1 MYFIFAGLSTWGR
14 KVGRRWDQI
23 KRSDSIEFLDSASK
37 KKQWTPS
44 KVPVSNAPAVNAA
57 PANRNRRVSR
67 VESLRNLFSRGNS
80 NISLYQLQK
89 TDDKT
94 KTKNGQDW
102 VKDKCQEGISD
113 LYEMEETLHKNIKV
127 KHDEKN
133 DKLRCRRRI
142 LSESLR
148 ENPFEQQCLIEYL
161 LQYRSL
167 SELSCSNRDAENRL
181 KTLSYDDLF
190 AAFKEIS
197 QKDCKPVDPV
207 LSKKPPA
214 KVNNQSKITTK
225 RRHTA
230 YDFANVVNK
239 LRSKELLPAP
249 LRTGNAASTND
260 LECSV
265 DRLYSLLNNFLILKA
280 EESGYESDSTRNG
293 GGDSPRGSIKSNL
306 SNELKLTPNTNG
318 CCKSVLPDVLPRA
331 NVEKDA
337 QSRLKPDPRVPFSRQ
352 RNIKIN
358 PCRKDKITPPSQKV
372 HFNVKEDVRR
382 NSHLPERNHIGCQS
396 NLNCG
401 SYQSIHGGFDDQP
414 RMYQQCVQKSDFPI
428 SKSAEREFKCMRFS
442 KHKSESL
449 GIYIEKKDPLVR
461 SSSYV
466 ISFIEPGSIID
477 R

>member
-1 MYFIFAGLSTWGR
+1 MSTWGK

-44 KVPVSNAPAVNAA
+44 KVPAPVANAVPA
-57 PANRNRRVSR
+57 RSRRVSR
-67 VESLRNLFSRGNS
+67 VESLRNLFTRGNS
-80 NISLYQLQK
+80 NISLYQLQRN
-89 TDDKT
+89 DDKV
-94 KTKNGQDW
+94 KSSGKNGTDW

-113 LYEMEETLHKNIKV
+113 LYEMEETLHKNIKI

-133 DKLRCRRRI
+133 DKFKCRRRI

-148 ENPFEQQCLIEYL
+148 ENPLEQQCLIEYL

-167 SELSCSNRDAENRL
+167 SELSTSNQEAENKL

-190 AAFKEIS
+190 AAFKELSQIDSPKIPIS
-197 QKDCKPVDPV
+197 EPA
-207 LSKKPPA
+207 LNKKPPT
-214 KVNNQSKITTK
+214 KVNHQSKINTK

-230 YDFANVVNK
+230 YDFANVVSK

-249 LRTGNAASTND
+249 LKSGNAASTND

-265 DRLYSLLNNFLILKA
+265 DKLYTLLNNFLILKA

-306 SNELKLTPNTNG
+306 SNEMKLTAQNTSANG
-318 CCKSVLPDVLPRA
+318 FCKSVLPDVLPRGTA
-331 NVEKDA
+331 SEDSHNLRPK
-337 QSRLKPDPRVPFSRQ
+337 SDPRAPFSRQ
-352 RNIKIN
+352 RNIKIT
-358 PCRKDKITPPSQKV
+358 PCRKDKMVSPIQK
-372 HFNVKEDVRR
+372 NYCNSKEDTRR
-382 NSHLPERNHIGCQS
+382 NSHTPERPPLNCQTS
-396 NLNCG
+396 LNCG
-401 SYQSIHGGFDDQP
+401 SYQPIYGGFDEQP
-414 RMYQQCVQKSDFPI
+414 KYQQCVQKTDFPI
-428 SKSAEREFKCMRFS
+428 GSAEREFKCMRFS
-442 KHKSESL
+442 KHKSETL